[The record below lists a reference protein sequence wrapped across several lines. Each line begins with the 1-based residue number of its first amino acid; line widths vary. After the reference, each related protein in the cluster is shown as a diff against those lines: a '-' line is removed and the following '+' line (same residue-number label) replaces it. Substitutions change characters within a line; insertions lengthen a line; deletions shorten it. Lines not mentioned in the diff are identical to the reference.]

1 MEVTMKPDRPIIIST
16 LFLAGGLTLI
26 FGYAN
31 GTAGLSAAFPI
42 ANSILHVNVNAAG
55 PAALGGIAL
64 LGIGVVLLVWALLV
78 ALVSQV
84 MQLGGSDRESER
96 RAHYRSREIDE
107 EDDSTAGSSVA
118 PAPRASFLGLESA
131 GPLPRSVDLEQRDSR
146 SS

>member
-1 MEVTMKPDRPIIIST
+1 MKPDRPLIVST

-42 ANSILHVNVNAAG
+42 ANSMLHVNVNTAG

-64 LGIGVVLLVWALLV
+64 LAIGVVLLVWALLV

-84 MQLGGSDRESER
+84 MQLAGSDRESER
-96 RAHYRSREIDE
+96 RAHYRAREME
-107 EDDSTAGSSVA
+107 KEDSTAGRSAA

-131 GPLPRSVDLEQRDSR
+131 GPLPRGVDLEQREYH

>member
-1 MEVTMKPDRPIIIST
+1 MKPDRPLIVAT

-42 ANSILHVNVNAAG
+42 ANSILHVSVNTAG
-55 PAALGGIAL
+55 PAALGGIGL
-64 LGIGVVLLVWALLV
+64 LGIGVLLLVWALLV

-84 MQLGGSDRESER
+84 MQLSGSDRESER
-96 RAHYRSREIDE
+96 RAHRRSRELDE
-107 EDDSTAGSSVA
+107 ESDSTDGRLVT
-118 PAPRASFLGLESA
+118 PAPRPSFLGLESA
-131 GPLPRSVDLEQRDSR
+131 GPLPRGGDMEQQDYR